1 MPIAITILPQFGSS
15 PAIAVFT
22 KGEFATEKA
31 IFFASISFLHLLTFI
46 VTNFVATPSVKND
59 SQQLHGVKRIAQG
72 TIALAAGDLSAGDT
86 VMLAP
91 VPTNA
96 SISSIKLFNDDLD
109 SGTTM
114 TTDVGLYT
122 TAIAAVDDDAYAS
135 AITDL
140 RGAVTTGTEVAFEAR
155 DINKCGQKV
164 WEDAGQSSDPGGYY
178 YIGLTFDAAGD
189 TAGDLSFVIEYT
201 VD

>member
-1 MPIAITILPQFGSS
+1 MANVNTD
-15 PAIAVFT
+15 
-22 KGEFATEKA
+22 
-31 IFFASISFLHLLTFI
+31 I

-72 TIALAAGDLSAGDT
+72 TIALAAGDLSASDT

-155 DINKCGQKV
+155 NINKCGQKV

-178 YIGLTFDAAGD
+178 YVALTFDAAGD

>member
-1 MPIAITILPQFGSS
+1 MANVNTD
-15 PAIAVFT
+15 
-22 KGEFATEKA
+22 
-31 IFFASISFLHLLTFI
+31 I
-46 VTNFVATPSVKND
+46 VTNFVAVPQVKNS
-59 SQQLHGVKRIAQG
+59 SQQLHGAKRIAQG
-72 TIALAAGDLSAGDT
+72 TIALAAGDLSASDT

-91 VPTNA
+91 IPTNA
-96 SISSIKLFNDDLD
+96 TISSIKLFNDDLD

-114 TTDVGLYT
+114 TTDVGLYD

-140 RGAVTTGTEVAFEAR
+140 RGAVTTGTEVAFEAKHKHNGTESLAR
-155 DINKCGQKV
+155 S
-164 WEDAGQSSDPGGYY
+164 GQSSDPGGYY
-178 YIGLTFDAAGD
+178 YVALTFDAAGD